1 MVSSV
6 FKKKYLLFL
15 IFSMLFLSSCAS
27 FEQQKQKDEK
37 QEVAEKTYSRFEFAL
52 DTAIQIDI
60 FSGGSERILDEA
72 VDILKNFEHQMSYY
86 SEDGEL
92 NKINSAPANQEVV
105 LSDTMFE
112 VLKIAQDVY
121 RLSNSRFDIS
131 IGAVS
136 KLWRDHINA
145 KTLPEDSQISELMK
159 HKGFDNIILM
169 NHRLI
174 KSNDRIKLDLG
185 GIGKGFSAD
194 LVKRHLE
201 KSGVTKAILN
211 FGGNLVLMGST
222 PEDPYKI
229 GIQDP
234 FGDRNNYFAV
244 LTVGDCAVVTSG
256 SYERNFEIDGKL
268 YHHIIDSETGYP
280 VDNSL
285 TSVTVITD
293 SSAYADA
300 LSTAFF
306 TMGLSEGMKLANSLE
321 NVSAY
326 FVSKSKKVYC
336 SKYSDK
342 SIIITDKR
350 YKLIRFDH

>member
-1 MVSSV
+1 MVSG
-6 FKKKYLLFL
+6 FLKKIYLLCF
-15 IFSMLFLSSCAS
+15 IFIILLFSSCTVL
-27 FEQQKQKDEK
+27 DMEK
-37 QEVAEKTYSRFEFAL
+37 QQNEKKEIVEKTYSRFEFAL

-60 FSGGSERILDEA
+60 YSGGNERILDES
-72 VDILKNFEHQMSYY
+72 VDILENFEKQMSYY

-92 NKINSAPANQEVV
+92 KKINLAPANQELM

-121 RLSNSRFDIS
+121 RLSESNFDIT
-131 IGAVS
+131 IGALS
-136 KLWRDHINA
+136 KLWREHIQA
-145 KTLPEDSQISELMK
+145 KTLPDESEIAELMK
-159 HKGFDNIILM
+159 YKGFNNIILM
-169 NHRLI
+169 NNRLI
-174 KSNDRIKLDLG
+174 KNNDKLELDLG

-211 FGGNLVLMGST
+211 FGGNLVLMGAT
-222 PEDPYKI
+222 PDDPYKI

-256 SYERNFEIDGKL
+256 SYERNFEKDGKL
-268 YHHIIDSETGYP
+268 YHHIIDSKTGYP

-285 TSVTVITD
+285 TSVTVIAD

-306 TMGLSEGMKLANSLE
+306 TMGLSDGMKLANSLE
-321 NVSAY
+321 NVSVY
-326 FVSKSKKVYC
+326 FVSKSKNVYC
-336 SKYSDK
+336 SKHSNK
-342 SIIITDKR
+342 NIIITDKR
-350 YKLIRFDH
+350 YKLISFDN

>member
-1 MVSSV
+1 MGSSF
-6 FKKKYLLFL
+6 FKKMYLVFFILSL
-15 IFSMLFLSSCAS
+15 LLLSSCTV
-27 FEQQKQKDEK
+27 FDQGQEKTEKKD
-37 QEVAEKTYSRFEFAL
+37 VAEKTYSRFEFAL
-52 DTAIQIDI
+52 DTAIQMDI
-60 FSGGSERILDEA
+60 YSGGNERILDEA
-72 VDILKNFEHQMSYY
+72 IDILKNFENQMSYY

-92 NKINSAPANQEVV
+92 NKINSAPANQEIV

-121 RLSNSRFDIS
+121 QLSNSRFDIS

-136 KLWRDHINA
+136 KLWRDHINS
-145 KTLPEDSQISELMK
+145 KTLPDDAEISELMEY
-159 HKGFDNIILM
+159 KGFDNIILM
-169 NHRLI
+169 NNRLI
-174 KSNDRIKLDLG
+174 KSNDKLELDLG
-185 GIGKGFSAD
+185 GVGKGFSAD

-256 SYERNFEIDGKL
+256 SYERNFEVDGKL
-268 YHHIIDSETGYP
+268 YHHIIDSQTGYP

-342 SIIITDKR
+342 NIIITDKR
-350 YKLIRFDH
+350 YKLIRFDN